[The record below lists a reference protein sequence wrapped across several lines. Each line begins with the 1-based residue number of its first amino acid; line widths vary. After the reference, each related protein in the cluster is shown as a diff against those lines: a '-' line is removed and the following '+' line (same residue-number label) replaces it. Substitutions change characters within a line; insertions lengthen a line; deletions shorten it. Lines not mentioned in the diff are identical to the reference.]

1 MIEKRICGYDINGWR
16 DFAVRN
22 FEINDG
28 KTLNDTRNR
37 EVGTLTGVVRFKD
50 SYWVGGT
57 QASLAPH
64 GCGNAWDEIGNAP
77 RHDVINLLS
86 GKIEDNDD
94 EALTAAILGA
104 TSSADYS
111 IFAINDMQDS
121 NEELQ
126 ERLINSAGRLKHKE
140 SLAVWRSV
148 LAVLYAR
155 ENCDNVRNLEEGS
168 QILVLSQTG
177 TALIGQKLGIRQ
189 TNEEGDPD
197 QFMAPERCHKEYREI
212 SSEFGFDFCVK
223 SILNQTGHQNI
234 RSYSALPLSIR
245 SAIMGIKAKPSL
257 VRTSQNNWEV
267 MGGFNEVKLP
277 SLKIRKKDKQWG
289 LSASVVILETVAGS
303 KISKQLKQSI
313 EVELER
319 EVILLPPDAVARG
332 AMIAADRMQKKQT
345 VYLDFLPKIS
355 TIVKI
360 GIEPVSH
367 ELIDS
372 SKTLRAGKLYKCP
385 TPAKFKV
392 NAGINNI
399 DIYILKETAK
409 WPRKINCNLGREVT
423 NKSTVEVRVEQKPAA
438 GKAHILLRI
447 AELKRDFRLD
457 WDKAEEIEMEWDEII
472 EELKLESIP
481 NRLVLECD
489 TEAWY
494 EENDH
499 TGNHIISLSKALS
512 DAVSQSG
519 KIDWEQLAQK
529 MSARPKGK
537 YAVSSDGEIPID
549 INQEN
554 NNNLKNISNKAKKQF
569 HLRLNGS
576 PGDNQA
582 IKFLTWQFRRCDK
595 QVVEKLIKIMEG
607 NCTTNVFDGN
617 SQVLLFQGIG
627 RTAQSKKQEERV
639 LKFLLNRPPSEWR
652 WRCETACAAF
662 LLSRSKSAPYFL
674 DRSDIEVMAEVVLNE
689 FKSELCRRE
698 LNKKYTKFNYA
709 PFLMAGLLRYRLKEI
724 NALLVDVDYSDDD
737 PIAKEFIDAI
747 NCTLKDFCRIRE
759 QKKIAIKLKNRI
771 NKYEKILKE
780 IKKYLKGQGADPNI
794 LIGIANSKNT

>member
-28 KTLNDTRNR
+28 KTLNDTRNS

-50 SYWVGGT
+50 SYWVGGA

-64 GCGNAWDEIGNAP
+64 GCGNAWDEIGNTP
-77 RHDVINLLS
+77 RLDVINLLS

-94 EALTAAILGA
+94 EALTATILGA

-155 ENCDNVRNLEEGS
+155 ENCDKVRNLEEGS

-197 QFMAPERCHKEYREI
+197 HFMAPERCHKEYREI

-245 SAIMGIKAKPSL
+245 SAIMGIEAKPSL
-257 VRTSQNNWEV
+257 VRKSQDNWEV
-267 MGGFNEVKLP
+267 MGGFDAVKLP
-277 SLKIRKKDKQWG
+277 RLKIRNRDKQWG

-303 KISKQLKQSI
+303 EISDQLKQSI
-313 EVELER
+313 EVELES

-332 AMIAADRMQKKQT
+332 AIIAADRMQKKQT

-355 TIVKI
+355 TII
-360 GIEPVSH
+360 TRNAEPVSH

-372 SKTLRAGKLYKCP
+372 SITLRAGKLYKCQA
-385 TPAKFKV
+385 PAEFEV
-392 NAGINNI
+392 NADKDNI
-399 DIYILKETAK
+399 DVYIRKETAK
-409 WPRKINCNLGREVT
+409 WPRKINCKFGRKVT
-423 NKSTVEVRVEQKPAA
+423 KDSPVEVRVEQKPAA

-457 WDKAEEIEMEWDEII
+457 WDKAEEIQKKWCEII
-472 EELKLESIP
+472 EELKFESIP
-481 NRLVLECD
+481 NRLILEYG
-489 TEAWY
+489 TEAWFG
-494 EENDH
+494 ENDH
-499 TGNHIISLSKALS
+499 TGNHIGLSTALL
-512 DAVSQSG
+512 DAVSPSG
-519 KIDWEQLAQK
+519 EIDWMQLSNC
-529 MSARPKGK
+529 MSARIRGK
-537 YAVSSDGEIPID
+537 YAVSSDGKIPID
-549 INQEN
+549 INHDN
-554 NNNLKNISNKAKKQF
+554 INNLKYISNKAKKQF
-569 HLRLNGS
+569 HRRLNGS

-607 NCTTNVFDGN
+607 SCTTDVFDGN

-627 RTAQSKKQEERV
+627 RAAQSKKQEERV
-639 LKFLLNRPPSEWR
+639 LTFLLNKPPSEWR

-674 DRSDIEVMAEVVLNE
+674 NRSNIEVMAEVVLNE
-689 FKSELCRRE
+689 FKNELRGE
-698 LNKKYTKFNYA
+698 YTKFNYA
-709 PFLMAGLLRYRLKEI
+709 PFLMAGLLRYRLKKI
-724 NALLVDVDYSDDD
+724 NALLVDED
-737 PIAKEFIDAI
+737 PIANKFIDAI
-747 NCTLKDFCRIRE
+747 DCTLRDFCRIR
-759 QKKIAIKLKNRI
+759 KRRNIAIILMNKI
-771 NKYEKILKE
+771 NKYEIILEE
-780 IKKYLKGQGADPNI
+780 IKKYLKGQGADPKI
-794 LIGIANSKNT
+794 LVGIVN